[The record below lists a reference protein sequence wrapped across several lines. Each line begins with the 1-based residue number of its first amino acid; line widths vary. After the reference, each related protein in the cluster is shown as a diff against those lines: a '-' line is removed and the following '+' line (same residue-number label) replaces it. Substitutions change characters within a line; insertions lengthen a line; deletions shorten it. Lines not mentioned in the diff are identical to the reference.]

1 MAHYG
6 VGVDADDGEE
16 YGYPCGPN
24 DGVERDCHEVVRCDA
39 VKAGEVGGVFDVHE
53 HGSELDNQAALR

>member
-16 YGYPCGPN
+16 DGYPCGPY

-39 VKAGEVGGVFDVHE
+39 VEAGEVGGVFDVHE